1 MTSRK
6 DFEIFLYK
14 NKLND
19 VTLIEVLEKLT
30 TKTIEMLQKDLNTQE
45 VSLRDDENV
54 FVFTDGNCKNNGKSK
69 SRGGY
74 GVYFTNNEDS
84 IFHKL
89 NTARLVIKEPTNQ
102 KAELMA
108 IEKLFE
114 IMNDKKELFGRE
126 KMVIV
131 CTDSMY
137 SINCIEKWS
146 KNWLRN
152 NWKTAKG
159 EDVKNA
165 EIIKNILDLKNK
177 CVCKINF
184 RHIRSHMSPPANKE
198 TLEYILWEGNYNVD
212 RMINELLK
220 D

>member
-1 MTSRK
+1 MASRR

-30 TKTIEMLQKDLNTQE
+30 TKTIEMLQKDLNTQAYE
-45 VSLRDDENV
+45 LRDENI
-54 FVFTDGNCKNNGKSK
+54 FVFTDGNCKNNGKAK

-84 IFHKL
+84 IFHEL

-126 KMVIV
+126 KTVIV
-131 CTDSMY
+131 GTDSMY

-165 EIIKNILDLKNK
+165 EIIKSILELKNK
-177 CVCKINF
+177 CLCKINF
-184 RHIRSHMSPPANKE
+184 RHIRSHMSPPGNKE
-198 TLEYILWEGNYNVD
+198 TLEYMLWEGNFNVD
-212 RMINELLK
+212 RMINELLN